1 MSKEITWSRTN
12 LKEILP
18 EIPYP
23 LTQSVFEISN
33 KLFFLEQYEKKMGY
47 KLLREDTEFTKVFYG
62 RFYFN
67 MDIMIKM
74 ISDFGSDPEMLKMST
89 GGFQPILIENLDK
102 LSFIDRIKMMF
113 TFIKTFYNVINI
125 NKITDY
131 SFKMRS
137 DKYRTDF
144 DKNLKNLTDNE
155 ALEYFDSLDEL
166 TKNDLT
172 LIIGGGM
179 NFNYWEL
186 RKLLKSVVDI
196 EKPDDIINQLVTGTN
211 NIISANQ
218 TLELMRLAGYVKD
231 NGLES
236 VLEKDYN
243 EISDTRF
250 KRMLNEFLHKFGHR
264 GLYETCIESPRYY
277 ETPEAILEIIKS
289 YVMAGMVSP
298 QDVVSCQKKI
308 REDAIENVL
317 KRNGLSFYKKK
328 LFKQFLNNYTN
339 FMRLREENRYH
350 LVMGVTLLRR
360 HVLELGKRFAD
371 RGFLEGQQD
380 IFYLTIPEIK
390 KLLSGE
396 KIGCKEIVDE
406 RKSEREQNS
415 RYIVPDV
422 FIGDFKPEMV
432 KANVARELKTVFTG
446 YAASSGIVQGIA
458 RIIHSPEEFGRFKSG
473 EILVTT
479 ATDPMWSTLFPIAKA
494 VVTEMGGVLSHAS
507 IVAREYGTP
516 CVVNVQGII
525 DALED
530 GDLIEV
536 DGTSGIVK
544 IITDRLKRC
553 NIQSQGTK

>member
-1 MSKEITWSRTN
+1 
-12 LKEILP
+12 
-18 EIPYP
+18 
-23 LTQSVFEISN
+23 
-33 KLFFLEQYEKKMGY
+33 
-47 KLLREDTEFTKVFYG
+47 
-62 RFYFN
+62 

-102 LSFIDRIKMMF
+102 LSFMDRTKMMF

-186 RKLLKSVVDI
+186 RKLLKSSVDI

-231 NGLES
+231 NCLES

-243 EISDTRF
+243 EISDTSF

-277 ETPEAILEIIKS
+277 ENPETLLKIIKS
-289 YVMAGMVSP
+289 YVTAGMVSP
-298 QDVVSCQKKI
+298 QDVVSCQRKI

-317 KRNGLSFYKKK
+317 KRNGLSYYKKK

-339 FMRLREENRYH
+339 FIRLREENRYH

-371 RGFLEGQQD
+371 RGVLEERQD

-396 KIGCKEIVDE
+396 KIGCKEKVDD
-406 RKSEREQNS
+406 RKSERERNS

-422 FIGDFKPEMV
+422 FIGEFKPELV
-432 KANVARELKTVFTG
+432 KVNVARELQTVFSG
-446 YAASSGIVQGIA
+446 YAASSGIVQGMA
-458 RIIHSPEEFGRFKSG
+458 RIIRSPDEFGRFKSG

-479 ATDPMWSTLFPIAKA
+479 ATDPMWSTLFPLAKA

-536 DGTSGIVK
+536 DGTSGLVK
-544 IITDRLKRC
+544 IITDRLK
-553 NIQSQGTK
+553 SS